1 MAVVYACHSSY
12 MGSINRRVV
21 VQAGLGI
28 K

>member
-1 MAVVYACHSSY
+1 VFILTIPAMQET
-12 MGSINRRVV
+12 NRKMV